1 MGLRAAASLPGIEGP
16 CLDMPGHLLGAQC
29 YHKSSKLFHCKLQPR
44 TCCLQQCLDQLPV
57 CEKTCRAAGDADAGA
72 HTEYSSVV
80 CKRCRL
86 CEDASTYQTSTSGVG
101 PAGKVAEGLCSWQS
115 SEVGERCR
123 LFGDAIMYQTIRSS
137 VMAGSAGKAAEGV
150 VQPAKV
156 QVGSA
161 SRDITRSSSIA
172 CSLQTR

>member
-1 MGLRAAASLPGIEGP
+1 MLSQHAIREAHVSEYHPRSLRAAASLPGIEGP
-16 CLDMPGHLLGAQC
+16 SLNTPGHLPSAQR
-29 YHKSSKLFHCKLQPR
+29 YHNCSTFFHCKVQPR

-101 PAGKVAEGLCSWQS
+101 PAGKAAEGLCSRQS
-115 SEVGERCR
+115 G
-123 LFGDAIMYQTIRSS
+123 A
-137 VMAGSAGKAAEGV
+137 
-150 VQPAKV
+150 
-156 QVGSA
+156 VGSRCCYVVA
-161 SRDITRSSSIA
+161 MQECTRRSR
-172 CSLQTR
+172 LV